1 VNKAL
6 IDYLIRLYAIIANL
20 YPLVF
25 VENIKQFIRQFLN
38 KDFTADVTNLYMVQ
52 FETYYQHYSEILKES
67 KDSEFL
73 FDLLEKTT
81 KQIRIDLP
89 KKYRLQIIIRLLF
102 FEKFLFKYH
111 PSSTINSSQNLDSVL
126 LSISSNLNISDID
139 YFNCKAF
146 IFEKLLDLSNKKD
159 LLILANKKQFS
170 IDVSFIEKSNF
181 SGQVYFLHIPS
192 INTILFYY
200 KGSDNLKLNYQS
212 IFPDNIYVFSKG
224 ASIKS
229 ELSEPVYYNDVL
241 RKFLS
246 ESTFKLNFD
255 IKDLE
260 FRFKNSNN
268 GIHKLTISLE
278 AGQLVGIIGRSG
290 VGKSTLLSLLNG
302 TLYPQKGSVL
312 INNYDLYID
321 KQKLDG
327 LIGYIPQDDLLIE
340 ELTVFENLYL
350 SSRLCLG
357 NLTDQE
363 ITEKVY
369 NLLIDLDLYEICNLK
384 VGTPL
389 NKFIS
394 GGQRKR
400 LNIALELIREP
411 WILFA
416 DEPTSGLS
424 SSDADEIMQLF
435 IDQTIKNRIVVM
447 NIHQPSSDA
456 FKLFDKILVLD
467 KEGYPVFFGNPVD
480 SINYFNEKTESFVRS
495 VDNCS
500 NCGNINHEAI
510 FRIIEEKKVDNIGN
524 YIEQR
529 KISPSSW
536 HSYFLKEIAKSKA
549 TSSEKT
555 EIPLVKFRKPEKIEQ
570 LKIFSKRNVLS
581 KLANNQYILLSLL
594 VSPILA
600 LLLSLLCRS
609 GIDPN
614 GKSANYIFVFNEN
627 IPAYLFMSVI
637 VALFVGLI
645 ISAEE
650 IYKDRKILK
659 REAFLQL
666 DKKSYLF
673 SKLSFLF
680 FLSLI
685 QTFLFVLIGNLIL
698 EIKGMLLIYWLVLF
712 TTSCFANV
720 LGLLISSAFN
730 SVVVIYILV
739 PILIVPQLL
748 LSGVVVQYDQLNKY
762 FISQENVPLV
772 GDIMASR
779 WAYEALVVSQYK
791 YNSYQKNYFLLEKE
805 ESNTKFELL
814 FVIPELK
821 KVLGDLRK
829 DTDSIE
835 DIERKSRIE
844 FIINEIFKLNTKFP
858 FEGIS
863 KLRYSEFPNQTWIE
877 VNNYLNYVKKILQL
891 RINDFNLK
899 KDKITYALLDKLGDY
914 ESFSS
919 FKNKNYNS
927 KLSEIV
933 LNRTSFETFIKQN
946 NKIIRK
952 IEPIYQ
958 IPDSKVGRAHFFSA
972 TKKIG
977 NLEFS
982 TLFFNIMIIWVMT
995 IITSVLLYLLFK
1007 NKSL

>member
-6 IDYLIRLYAIIANL
+6 IDYLIRLYATIANL

-25 VENIKQFIRQFLN
+25 VENIKQFIRQFL
-38 KDFTADVTNLYMVQ
+38 KRDFTAEVTNTYMVQ
-52 FETYYQHYSEILKES
+52 FETYFQHYSEMKKES

-73 FDLLEKTT
+73 YTILEKTT
-81 KQIRIDLP
+81 EQIRNDLP
-89 KKYRLQIIIRLLF
+89 KKFRLQIIIQLLL

-111 PSSTINSSQNLDSVL
+111 PSSAINSTQSIESVL
-126 LSISSNLNISDID
+126 LSISNNLNILEID
-139 YFNCKAF
+139 YLNCKAF

-170 IDVSFIEKSNF
+170 INVNFIEKNNF
-181 SGQVYFLHIPS
+181 SGQVYFLNIPS
-192 INTILFYY
+192 INSILFYY
-200 KGSDNLKLNYQS
+200 KGSNNIRLNNQS
-212 IFPDNIYVFSKG
+212 IFPDNIYILPKG

-229 ELSEPVYYNDVL
+229 EQSEPVYYNDIL

-246 ESTFKLNFD
+246 DSLHKLHFD
-255 IKDLE
+255 INDLE
-260 FRFKNSNN
+260 FKFKNSNN

-302 TLYPQKGSVL
+302 TLPPQKGCVL
-312 INNYDLYID
+312 INNYNLYED
-321 KQKLDG
+321 KSKLDG
-327 LIGYIPQDDLLIE
+327 LIGYIPQDDLLVE

-357 NLTDQE
+357 NLSDQE

-369 NLLIDLDLYEICNLK
+369 TLLIDMDLYEICNLK

-424 SSDADEIMQLF
+424 SSDADDIMQLF
-435 IDQTIKNRIVVM
+435 IDQTIKSRIVVM

-467 KEGYPVFFGNPVD
+467 KEGYPIFFGNPVD
-480 SINYFNEKTESFVRS
+480 SIDYFNEKTESFVRS
-495 VDNCS
+495 SDNCS

-510 FRIIEEKKVDNIGN
+510 FRIIEERRVDNFGN
-524 YIEQR
+524 YTDHR
-529 KISPSSW
+529 KISPSKW
-536 HSYFLKEIAKSKA
+536 HSFFLEEIEKSKI
-549 TSSEKT
+549 KD
-555 EIPLVKFRKPEKIEQ
+555 LEKIEIPVVKFKKPNKIGQ
-570 LKIFSKRNVLS
+570 LKIFSKRNILS

-600 LLLSLLCRS
+600 LLLTLLCRS
-609 GIDPN
+609 GVDTGGQN
-614 GKSANYIFVFNEN
+614 SNYIFAFNQN

-659 REAFLQL
+659 REAFLKL
-666 DKKSYLF
+666 DKKSYLL
-673 SKLSFLF
+673 SKISFLF
-680 FLSLI
+680 FLSMV
-685 QTFLFVLIGNLIL
+685 QTFLFVLIGNIIL
-698 EIKGMLLIYWLVLF
+698 GVKGMLLIYWIILF
-712 TTSCFANV
+712 STSCFANV
-720 LGLLISSAFN
+720 LGLLISTAFN

-748 LSGVVVQYDQLNKY
+748 LSGVVVQYDQLNKS
-762 FISQENVPLV
+762 FVSQENVPLV
-772 GDIMASR
+772 GDLMASR
-779 WAYEALVVSQYK
+779 WAYEAMVVSQFR
-791 YNSYQKNYFLLEKE
+791 YNAYQKNYVALEME
-805 ESNTKFELL
+805 ESNTKFDLL
-814 FVIPELK
+814 FVVPELK
-821 KVLGDLRK
+821 KALGALRQ
-829 DTDSIE
+829 DSE
-835 DIERKSRIE
+835 SNNEIERKNDLS
-844 FIINEIFKLNTKFP
+844 FIRNELFKLNTKIP
-858 FEGIS
+858 FENIDGIIKNELS
-863 KLRYSEFPNQTWIE
+863 NQTWTEIN
-877 VNNYLNYVKKILQL
+877 VYLNYVKKILQN

-899 KDKITYALLDKLGDY
+899 KDKITHTLLEELGDH
-914 ESFSS
+914 ESFSYY
-919 FKNKNYNS
+919 KNKHHNS
-927 KLSEIV
+927 KLAEIV

-958 IPDSKVGRAHFFSA
+958 IPDSKVGRAHFFSSI
-972 TKKIG
+972 KRIG
-977 NLEFS
+977 DLEFC
-982 TLFFNIMIIWVMT
+982 TLFFNLMIIWLMT
-995 IITSVLLYLLFK
+995 IITSFLLYLLFK
-1007 NKSL
+1007 NKTL